1 MGKNNLKFM
10 LGVLIGALLIAFL
23 SAEVHIGAGIAISF
37 ILAFVSA
44 KSMGSPLV
52 TLKEALKK
60 ASEGELS
67 YRMEEGLAGDMKEV
81 SLYFNQFM
89 DNLNEIIAR
98 AKSTGNDI
106 REKNEK
112 LKKELDNLVN
122 GRNSLYLDGIDEGV
136 DEGIIHLRDYVQN
149 TLDKVRN
156 QTAATEESLA
166 TLEKITE
173 GSNLIRGS
181 LNNSKSV
188 SENALMKAVGS
199 MESVQ
204 MMIDKMN
211 TISASVGDAE
221 NKVNS
226 LLALSQ
232 NIGNI
237 TLSITSLA
245 EQTNLLALNA
255 AIESARAGEAG
266 RGFAVVSQEI
276 KKLADKTNEETNKID
291 EIIKNIQ
298 DEINNVKRANDKVQV
313 NVHEGIDISM
323 TVNNNIDEIIVVTN
337 ENNESI
343 EKVAYE
349 VEEQVVATEEIMQA
363 VANISEAS
371 TEIEES
377 ATENDFIAQ
386 KISALLVNKLDILE
400 EVDGATH
407 NLDSEL
413 SKYRV

>member
-1 MGKNNLKFM
+1 MGKNSFKFM
-10 LGVLIGALLIAFL
+10 IWVFMGALLIAVA
-23 SAEVHIGAGIAISF
+23 SAEFHIGVGIGISF
-37 ILAFVSA
+37 ALAFLSA
-44 KSMGSPLV
+44 KSMGAPLV
-52 TLKEALKK
+52 TLKKALKK
-60 ASEGELS
+60 ASEGQLS
-67 YRMEEGLAGDMKEV
+67 YRMEEALTGDMKEV
-81 SLYFNQFM
+81 SIYFNQFM

-98 AKSTGNDI
+98 AKNTGNEI
-106 REKNEK
+106 RIKNEK

-122 GRNSLYLDGIDEGV
+122 GRNSLYLEGIQGGV
-136 DEGIIHLRDYVQN
+136 EEGIIHLRDYVQN

-166 TLEKITE
+166 TLEKISE

-181 LNNSKSV
+181 LNNSKSI
-188 SENALMKAVGS
+188 SESALIKAVGS

-204 MMIDKMN
+204 LMINKMN
-211 TISASVGDAE
+211 IISTSVGDAE

-291 EIIKNIQ
+291 VIIKNIQ
-298 DEINNVKRANDKVQV
+298 DEISNVKKANDKVQV

-386 KISALLVNKLDILE
+386 KISALLAEKLNVLK

-407 NLDSEL
+407 NLDWEL
-413 SKYRV
+413 SKYKI